1 MAFPPPKPA
10 CGRPPGPEGPFGA
23 AGRAGGLATTGL
35 AAFFDSGFFSS
46 VTIHSYRYH
55 IDMITDY
62 SIQAVAINAIPLI
75 FAITI
80 HEAAHG
86 YAARKFGDN
95 TAYMLGRVTLNP
107 AKHIDPV
114 GTLLI
119 PLVLLLTGSP
129 FLVGYA
135 KPVPVNFGRLR
146 NPRIDSIWV
155 ALAGPGSN
163 FAQALIW
170 LILLIILVGLGINE
184 KFLISM
190 AQAGISW
197 NLGLLVFNL
206 FPLPPLDGGRIL
218 AGLLPARQS
227 IALGR
232 LEPWGFFIVLGL
244 VFTGVIG
251 NLWMGPLIAFFE
263 WVILL
268 LTSPLR
274 MIF

>member
-1 MAFPPPKPA
+1 
-10 CGRPPGPEGPFGA
+10 
-23 AGRAGGLATTGL
+23 
-35 AAFFDSGFFSS
+35 
-46 VTIHSYRYH
+46 
-55 IDMITDY
+55 MITDY

-95 TAYMLGRVTLNP
+95 TAYMLGRVSLNP

-114 GTLLI
+114 GTILI
-119 PLVLLLTGSP
+119 PLVLILTGSP

-135 KPVPVNFGRLR
+135 KPVPVNFGRLK

-163 FAQALIW
+163 FIQALIW
-170 LILLIILVGLGINE
+170 AILLISFVGLGVDE
-184 KFLISM
+184 KFLLAMS
-190 AQAGISW
+190 QAGITW

-206 FPLPPLDGGRIL
+206 FPIPPLDGGRVL
-218 AGLLPARQS
+218 ASLLPARQS

-244 VFTGVIG
+244 VFTGIIG
-251 NLWMGPLIAFFE
+251 SLWMEPLMAFFK
-263 WVILL
+263 WLLYL
-268 LTSPLR
+268 LTLPLQ
-274 MIF
+274 MLF